1 MRDPDSIAI
10 HQRLLILRQVP
21 GFAETDLSELAS
33 IAENL
38 IETAFEPGDVVSAP
52 PSRVSAIHVIV
63 SGMLASGTAHWG
75 PLRLFGAFEV
85 IAGRGVPRPVIA
97 LMPTR
102 TLRLAASDFAEVLED
117 NYSILSSARRVLAS
131 RLIEVSRTGSWRS
144 SRPVAGPRPELRL
157 GLVDRLIALRQQ
169 MPFATARI
177 QALAAIAHGA
187 DEVRVTEGTIVQDKG
202 TYADAMWVVLAGVL
216 RTIGPD
222 ARVYGPGESFG
233 ILEALG
239 EVSHDTTVEALTS
252 ARLLR
257 VPAIAVLDVMEDH
270 TDFALGMI
278 SKLASELLDH
288 VGVVD
293 AEPPMVLEH
302 VN

>member
-21 GFAETDLSELAS
+21 GFADADLSELAS
-33 IAENL
+33 VAENL
-38 IETAFEPGDVVSAP
+38 VETSFEAGAVICAP
-52 PSRVSAIHVIV
+52 PSRVTAIHVIV
-63 SGMLASGTAHWG
+63 EGGLASGPDHWG
-75 PLRLFGAFEV
+75 PHRLFGAVEV
-85 IAGRGVPRPVIA
+85 IAGRGISRPVVA
-97 LMPTR
+97 VRPTL

-117 NYSILSSARRVLAS
+117 NYSILSSARRALVG
-131 RLIEVSRTGSWRS
+131 RLIALARPGLPRPP
-144 SRPVAGPRPELRL
+144 RPVIGPPPNLPL

-177 QALAAIAHGA
+177 QALAAIAQGA
-187 DEVRVTEGTIVQDKG
+187 EEIRVTERTIVQDKG
-202 TYADAMWVVLAGVL
+202 TYADSMWIVLEGVL
-216 RTIGPD
+216 RTVGSD
-222 ARVYGPGESFG
+222 ARVYGPGESLG
-233 ILEALG
+233 MLEALG
-239 EVSHDTTVEALTS
+239 ELCHGSTVEALTS

-278 SKLASELLDH
+278 SKLARELLD
-288 VGVVD
+288 VVAD
-293 AEPPMVLEH
+293 AGAEPSAVHEH